1 MDKFDIVNG
10 KKLRYGFTTGS
21 CATAGAKAACEML
34 FNNRKVDFIKIKLIN
49 GELLNIEV
57 ENLLVKDEYVEAAII
72 KDAGD
77 DPDITNGIEIRVQ
90 VRKIKETEINIIG
103 GVGVGKVT
111 KKGLNQAVGQWAI
124 NSGPR
129 QMIKEN
135 LKTVQEHIK
144 ESIAKRHNA
153 ASEDV
158 LLVAVTK
165 NHDVAS
171 MQEAIDAGANVIGE
185 NRVQEA
191 LQKHETLNRDV
202 TWHLIGH
209 LQTNKAK
216 YAVKLF
222 DMIES
227 VDSIKLAEAL
237 NKEAQK
243 IDKVQQ
249 VLVQVNLVKE
259 ASKTGVYLEELDEIL
274 AKIDI
279 LSNLKL
285 MGLMFIAPKVDNLED
300 VRPMFAQ
307 MFKLF
312 KKVQAKTFATS
323 EIKYLS
329 MGMTHDY
336 QIAIEEGANIVRVG
350 TGIFGPRQY

>member
-1 MDKFDIVNG
+1 
-10 KKLRYGFTTGS
+10 
-21 CATAGAKAACEML
+21 
-34 FNNRKVDFIKIKLIN
+34 
-49 GELLNIEV
+49 
-57 ENLLVKDEYVEAAII
+57 
-72 KDAGD
+72 
-77 DPDITNGIEIRVQ
+77 
-90 VRKIKETEINIIG
+90 
-103 GVGVGKVT
+103 
-111 KKGLNQAVGQWAI
+111 
-124 NSGPR
+124 
-129 QMIKEN
+129 MIKEN

-259 ASKTGVYLEELDEIL
+259 ASKTGVYLEELDELL

-285 MGLMFIAPKVDNLED
+285 MGLMFIAPKVDNLEETGAAVVNGLEWTARTKNTGEILNPGD
-300 VRPMFAQ
+300 LAKVIEISGV
-307 MFKLF
+307 KLI
-312 KKVQAKTFATS
+312 V
-323 EIKYLS
+323 EKY
-329 MGMTHDY
+329 
-336 QIAIEEGANIVRVG
+336 QEE
-350 TGIFGPRQY
+350 